1 MQRGS
6 KNGWILLLMMLAG
19 VVIGRFL
26 SEVLGK
32 LPYFKWLSYGQT
44 FGLTPPLALDLQIVS
59 LQIGFT
65 VHFTIAGILGIVIA
79 FFLYRRM

>member
-6 KNGWILLLMMLAG
+6 KNGWILLLLMLAG
-19 VVIGRFL
+19 VVIGGFL
-26 SEVLGK
+26 AEVLGK
-32 LPYFKWLSYGQT
+32 LPYFGWLAYGKT
-44 FGLTPPLALDLQIVS
+44 FGLTPPLVLDLQIIA

-65 VHFTIAGILGIVIA
+65 IRFTIAGILGIVIA